1 MKNIYFACSI
11 TGGREDALIY
21 SKLIDYLK
29 TKGKVLTEHL
39 GNSDLLSTGEN
50 LSNEE
55 IYKRDVNWIKE
66 SDIIIAEVTK
76 PSLGV
81 GYELGLAESLGIKI
95 ICLFRE
101 DETTKDR
108 RLSAMVAGNEYN
120 TVIRYKTLEDIIL
133 KLDEII

>member
-1 MKNIYFACSI
+1 MIPDS
-11 TGGREDALIY
+11 L
-21 SKLIDYLK
+21 
-29 TKGKVLTEHL
+29 
-39 GNSDLLSTGEN
+39 
-50 LSNEE
+50 
-55 IYKRDVNWIKE
+55 KE